1 MCENSVVYYAPS
13 GWDYKEVH
21 GICGQTGYDGSRL
34 ICHDC
39 AEDPDKLA
47 EIERQEANI
56 AADNAWARSAG
67 WGEY

>member
-13 GWDYKEVH
+13 GWDYKEGH